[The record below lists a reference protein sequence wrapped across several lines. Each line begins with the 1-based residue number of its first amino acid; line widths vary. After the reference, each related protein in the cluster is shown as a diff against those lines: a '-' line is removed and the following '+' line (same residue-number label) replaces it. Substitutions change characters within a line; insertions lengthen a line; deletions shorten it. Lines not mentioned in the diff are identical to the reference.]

1 MELIEILSQERIKE
15 LILNTK
21 YRIYLSLPGI
31 ESDLAQFLSTLD
43 HEVKISIAIDNTEE
57 TIRNGYGDLNAL
69 VILKNNNIKLYEC
82 AGNMV
87 SFIISDSIGYFLFPQ
102 SKIFSN
108 KPLGP
113 NAFRIDP
120 FTIHLL
126 SQIYFSRYD
135 QAPYNDIMFSI
146 KHQEVSTYYE
156 HTFYEMDYKETP
168 LNTCTPL
175 NEEKFNLIRENLE
188 NNPPLQPDLK
198 RLINTYNAE
207 IQFAELSFE
216 GGNIHSKTIH
226 YPKDA
231 LPVDSKELKMLLNS
245 TMKVFGDLKDNPVF
259 SKLNL
264 LKFKV
269 SNLRKKYLISIAS
282 RPGKSILKKFNKLN
296 FENEMSNLNLEI
308 EEVQAELP
316 DLLKNEEEK
325 TRQMI
330 RKELLQYFK
339 KKPLKEFKHL
349 KDKIQR
355 EQKTEDYV
363 ELIVNRIDFPNLDK
377 LVEKMVLRFHIYDLT
392 WNDFSDEDLLKE
404 FRTKKI
410 LASKNLDNIVELKEA
425 YGTKKNR

>member
-1 MELIEILSQERIKE
+1 MKLIEILTYESIKE
-15 LILNTK
+15 LILAAK
-21 YRIYLSLPGI
+21 HKIYLSLPGI
-31 ESDLAQFLSTLD
+31 DSEIAKLLSTVSN
-43 HEVKISIAIDNTEE
+43 EVNIHVAIDISEE
-57 TIRNGYGDLNAL
+57 TIRNGFGDLEGL
-69 VILKNNNIKLYEC
+69 EVLKKERITIHEC
-82 AGNMV
+82 IGNMI
-87 SFIISDSIGYFLFPQ
+87 SFIITDNTGYFVFPQ
-102 SKIFSN
+102 SKIFSST
-108 KPLGP
+108 PIGP

-120 FTIHLL
+120 VTIRLL
-126 SQIYFSRYD
+126 IHNYFPDSVPEDYSD
-135 QAPYNDIMFSI
+135 AFLAGSI
-146 KHQEVSTYYE
+146 INTEQYHKDTFVEFKLMKSPIISCVS
-156 HTFYEMDYKETP
+156 
-168 LNTCTPL
+168 L
-175 NEEKFNLIRENLE
+175 NEEKYNTIKKNLE

-269 SNLRKKYLISIAS
+269 NNLRKKYLISIAS
-282 RPGKSILKKFNKLN
+282 RPGKSILKKLNKLN

-339 KKPLKEFKHL
+339 KKPLKEFKYL
-349 KDKIQR
+349 EDKIQR
-355 EQKTEDYV
+355 EQKTVDYV
-363 ELIVNRIDFPNLDK
+363 ELIVSRIDFPNLDK
-377 LVEKMVLRFHIYDLT
+377 LIEKMVLRFHIYDLT

-410 LASKNLDNIVELKEA
+410 LASKNLDNILNLKEV
-425 YGTKKNR
+425 YVTK